1 MLKSKKVSGNAV
13 KRNIIDYIFFLA
25 GSALYAFG
33 FSFFI
38 EPNNISPGGI
48 TGIAAIINYMLGF
61 PTGAVLFCLNIPLL
75 FLGLKKMGRKFLIKT
90 LFVITVTSFLIDFF
104 SIIIPEFKGDRLL
117 AAIFGG
123 ALSGFGLSLVMLRG
137 ATTGGIDIIAVI
149 LKQKFPF
156 LGIGRLVLI
165 LDSVV
170 ITLAAICYGEI
181 DSALFAVVAIFISG
195 NLLDA
200 MLYGRDKGRIVFIVT
215 SKGQEVARA
224 IFQNLNRGV
233 TVLPSYGAF
242 ENKNNETL
250 ICALKVNEVD
260 SAIKTV
266 SRADPNA
273 FTVVAITG
281 GIFGRGFEQK

>member
-61 PTGAVLFCLNIPLL
+61 PTGVVLFCLNIPLL
-75 FLGLKKMGRKFLIKT
+75 FVGLKKMGRKFLIKT

-215 SKGQEVARA
+215 SKGREVARA
-224 IFQNLNRGV
+224 IFQNLN
-233 TVLPSYGAF
+233 SF
-242 ENKNNETL
+242 KNFSE
-250 ICALKVNEVD
+250 I
-260 SAIKTV
+260 
-266 SRADPNA
+266 
-273 FTVVAITG
+273 
-281 GIFGRGFEQK
+281 